1 MLPGVV
7 GVCTCKEAHDWKCG
21 LPNHRRAQ
29 DQHLRFVGDS
39 VALVATETIGLAD
52 EALDLIE
59 KEYEEL
65 PFAPDCEE
73 AFNPGAS
80 PLYSEYPGNAIPK
93 VTPF

>member
-1 MLPGVV
+1 MEKARVLPGVV

-65 PFAPDCEE
+65 PFAPD
-73 AFNPGAS
+73 F
-80 PLYSEYPGNAIPK
+80 
-93 VTPF
+93 